1 MRVLA
6 LLTSGFPVWV
16 LICSV
21 LALYRPEFFTWFR
34 GPMITV
40 GLGVIMLGMGITLNP
55 EDFKRIPRYR
65 KPIALGVL
73 FQYVLMPML
82 GWGLSHLFGLSNPLA
97 VGLILVASCPGGTAS
112 NVITFLARANL
123 PLSVS
128 MTAVSTLLAVFM
140 TPTLAV
146 FLTGSRVEVPA
157 LGLFISTLQVVVFP
171 IALGASMSK
180 FFPAL
185 TRRVLPVAPLA
196 AVIMITLIV
205 ASIIGDGRQAIL
217 MGEVRLLFAVF
228 FLHALGFLLGYL
240 ATRIIRGSRL
250 TARTIAIEVGMQNS
264 GLGVVLARQNFADPL
279 IAIPSAISSLFH
291 SLIGSFVAGVWERS
305 FDDLQ
310 SKDDEF

>member
-1 MRVLA
+1 M
-6 LLTSGFPVWV
+6 WV

-21 LALYRPEFFTWFR
+21 LALYRPEIFTWFR

-40 GLGVIMLGMGITLNP
+40 ALGVIMLGMGITLKP
-55 EDFKRIPRYR
+55 EDFKQIPRYR

-73 FQYVLMPML
+73 FQYLLMPML
-82 GWGLSHLFGLSNPLA
+82 GWGLSYLFKLSNPLA

-112 NVITFLARANL
+112 NVIAFLARANL

-140 TPTLAV
+140 TPTLTV
-146 FLTGSRVEVPA
+146 FFTGSRVEVPA

-171 IALGASMSK
+171 IALGVSMNK

-185 TRRVLPVAPLA
+185 TRRVLPAAPLV
-196 AVIMITLIV
+196 AVIMITMIV
-205 ASIIGDGRQAIL
+205 ASIIGDGRKEIL
-217 MGEVRLLFAVF
+217 TGGTRLLFAVF
-228 FLHALGFLLGYL
+228 SLHAFGFLLGYL
-240 ATRIIRGSRL
+240 ITRIIRGSRL

-264 GLGVVLARQNFADPL
+264 GLGVVLARQNFADPM

-291 SLIGSFVAGVWERS
+291 SLIGSLMAGVWGRS
-305 FDDLQ
+305 LDDLHN
-310 SKDDEF
+310 KDDKF

>member
-1 MRVLA
+1 MRVLS

-16 LICSV
+16 LICSA

-34 GPMITV
+34 GSMITI

-73 FQYVLMPML
+73 FQYVLMPTL
-82 GWGLSHLFGLSNPLA
+82 GWGLSYLFGLSNPLA

-112 NVITFLARANL
+112 NVITFLAKANL

-140 TPTLAV
+140 TPTLTV
-146 FLTGSRVEVPA
+146 FFTGSRVEVPA
-157 LGLFISTLQVVVFP
+157 LGLFMSTLQVVIFP
-171 IALGASMSK
+171 IALGVSMNK

-185 TRRVLPVAPLA
+185 TRHILPVAPFV
-196 AVIMITLIV
+196 AVIMITMIV
-205 ASIIGDGRQAIL
+205 ASIIGDGQQEIL
-217 MGEVRLLFAVF
+217 TGGIKLLFAVF
-228 FLHALGFLLGYL
+228 SLHAFGFLFGYVI
-240 ATRIIRGSRL
+240 TRVIRGNRL

-264 GLGVVLARQNFADPL
+264 GLGVVLARQNFIDPL
-279 IAIPSAISSLFH
+279 VAIPSAISSLFH
-291 SLIGSFVAGVWERS
+291 SLIGSFMAGVWRRS
-305 FDDLQ
+305 FGDLKN
-310 SKDDEF
+310 KDDKF

>member
-1 MRVLA
+1 MRILSLLA
-6 LLTSGFPVWV
+6 SGFPVWV

-21 LALYRPEFFTWFR
+21 LALYRPEIFTWFR

-40 GLGVIMLGMGITLNP
+40 ALGVIMLGMGITLKP
-55 EDFKRIPRYR
+55 EDFKQIPRYR

-73 FQYVLMPML
+73 FQYLLMPML
-82 GWGLSHLFGLSNPLA
+82 GWGLSYLFELSNPLA

-112 NVITFLARANL
+112 NVIAFLARANL

-140 TPTLAV
+140 TPTLTV
-146 FLTGSRVEVPA
+146 FFTGSRVEVPA

-171 IALGASMSK
+171 IALGVSMNK

-185 TRRVLPVAPLA
+185 TRRVLPAAPLV
-196 AVIMITLIV
+196 AVIMITMIV
-205 ASIIGDGRQAIL
+205 ASIIGDGRKEIL
-217 MGEVRLLFAVF
+217 TGGIRLLFAVF
-228 FLHALGFLLGYL
+228 SLHAFGFLLGYL
-240 ATRIIRGSRL
+240 ITRIIRGSRL

-264 GLGVVLARQNFADPL
+264 GLGVVLARQNFADPM

-291 SLIGSFVAGVWERS
+291 SLIGSLMAGVWGRS
-305 FDDLQ
+305 LDDLHN
-310 SKDDEF
+310 KDDEF